1 MSIGTPNLA
10 LSMDHMSIYFY
21 DSGLSRTLEIEGN
34 DFYAMR
40 IACLNITDQ

>member
-10 LSMDHMSIYFY
+10 LSMDHMSIYFS
-21 DSGLSRTLEIEGN
+21 DSGFSRTLEIEGD

-40 IACLNITDQ
+40 IAYLNITEQ